1 MTKTDTETGYGT
13 GNNAELSESRDAPNT
28 PHTPPARINERI
40 LVAQRRK
47 IRRVRLATPLVN
59 RPARGLRS

>member
-1 MTKTDTETGYGT
+1 MTKTDTETGYK
-13 GNNAELSESRDAPNT
+13 AELGESRDAPNT

-47 IRRVRLATPLVN
+47 IRRGRLATPLVN
-59 RPARGLRS
+59 RPALGLRP